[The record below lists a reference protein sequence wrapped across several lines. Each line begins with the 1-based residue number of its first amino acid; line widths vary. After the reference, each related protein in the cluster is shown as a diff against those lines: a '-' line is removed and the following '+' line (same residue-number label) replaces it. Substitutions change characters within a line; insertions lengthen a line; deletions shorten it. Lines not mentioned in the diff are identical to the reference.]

1 MGFAPRY
8 RLHPL
13 PGHSYDGLVA
23 FIEGTRL
30 NRHQGSLARN
40 RNSILMRLP
49 AEVVSVILGMC
60 VITVPH
66 ERTEVV
72 ARLRK
77 LCRENPETWVEDG
90 IDIAALEAD
99 NVRDQPLSLED
110 MKRFVINQGRANRR

>member
-1 MGFAPRY
+1 
-8 RLHPL
+8 
-13 PGHSYDGLVA
+13 
-23 FIEGTRL
+23 
-30 NRHQGSLARN
+30 
-40 RNSILMRLP
+40 MRLP

-77 LCRENPETWVEDG
+77 LCREYPETWVEEG

-99 NVRDQPLSLED
+99 DVRDQPLSLED
-110 MKRFVINQGRANRR
+110 MERFVINQCPGRRAN